1 MCTIA
6 SLHAQ
11 WTSEGTGRTYTLM
24 DLAETEG
31 TGVTFNG
38 DTFYFSGDVTI
49 NGDNLVSL
57 GSPGNI
63 ANIIFTDGVTLEL
76 VQGVLD
82 FDWVDID
89 SDGDYAIRIGET
101 QNANI
106 NHTNIRNCGGITV
119 YDAHVTITESE
130 FHDFSTT
137 FVSSAISLMNSTA
150 TISGCNFNYN
160 AGSAIGSPANGSSAP
175 KIIGCTF
182 GNNVTENTNR
192 PQINLGPCENDTIL
206 ISNCVIYGGNYDKVG
221 GISIANLMGGNNT
234 TNIVIDSCEISG
246 NRYGINLQGY
256 NINALITNN
265 KIENNDMEVNP
276 MNGGSGISIYG
287 VDENCK
293 AKLRNNV
300 IAGNLWG
307 ITSINKNDTDLGT
320 ADDLGG
326 NYIYNNGNDGVTYAL
341 YNNASTDISAIGNYW
356 GTNNANEAEDV
367 IFHRPDLGETY
378 GLVTFEPVME
388 AHPRLISLVCLAEDN
403 CDEVPVP
410 DCKNGN
416 CDSKEDCFLQGDIT
430 GNVNEY
436 QHTVYLYYNG
446 VLEEYEEDFRNLTL
460 RYILGEACSGTPE
473 SGEGFHFDDLWQ
485 SQLVISTPDGET
497 ETWTIQL
504 METESIA
511 EQETERL
518 TITPIPAREK
528 VQIDMDVDTP
538 YIITD
543 LTGRTVCKG
552 KSAGESTEINVQN
565 WNPGI
570 YIIKTQKNGKE
581 KTGRIVVF

>member
-1 MCTIA
+1 MCAIA

-63 ANIIFTDGVTLEL
+63 ANIIFTDGVTLEV
-76 VQGVLD
+76 VQGNID
-82 FDWVDID
+82 FNWVEM
-89 SDGDYAIRIGET
+89 SSNGNYAIRIGET
-101 QNANI
+101 QTANL
-106 NHTNIRNCGGITV
+106 NHTNMSNCGGITV
-119 YDAHVTITESE
+119 YDANLKMIGSLLLN
-130 FHDFSTT
+130 FSSS
-137 FVSSAISLMNSTA
+137 FASSAISLMNSTA
-150 TISGCNFNYN
+150 TIFGCNFYYN
-160 AGSAIGSPANGSSAP
+160 ASSAIGSAANGNSS
-175 KIIGCTF
+175 ISISYCDFYHNGT
-182 GNNVTENTNR
+182 GNENR
-192 PQINLGPCENDTIL
+192 PQINLGPGSADTIF
-206 ISNCVIYGGNYDKVG
+206 ITNCNILGEYNNVG
-221 GISIANLMGGNNT
+221 GISIANLTGNALT
-234 TNIVIDSCEISG
+234 TNVVIDSCEISG

-300 IAGNLWG
+300 IVGNLWG

-416 CDSKEDCFLQGDIT
+416 CDSKEDCFLQEDIT

-446 VLEEYEEDFRNLTL
+446 VLEENEEDFRNLTL

-473 SGEGFHFDDLWQ
+473 SGEIFHFDDLWQ

-543 LTGRTVCKG
+543 LTGRTVCKD